1 MKTRLAVAG
10 IASALL
16 HHFALPGPG
25 FPWLGWTALLPL
37 LGALLL
43 WRPEARM
50 AGRWLGWSYAIPF
63 GLLTFRWM
71 TDLSAAA
78 DMTVP
83 WLLWPGVFLWVLYLG
98 LYPWLFVRVLAAALT
113 RFGAPALLLAPPL
126 WAALSWLRGSGIL
139 AFSWVHL
146 SQSQAAPGGYLA
158 PAAWLGGLG
167 LGFLMVLFQV
177 GLLLTLIP
185 RAGRRPGAILLAC
198 TLALLALC
206 ALPGHRE
213 GEGRVTVAAL
223 QGNVSLADKWEPSFR
238 MENLRIY
245 RELGEEAVAAGAELL
260 VWPETAF
267 PVSIFY
273 DRGAE
278 AALRRTAQ
286 ELDVEIITGF
296 QGLGSAAPGG
306 YSYRNACGLISATGA
321 FEGCYS
327 KQRLLPFGERIP
339 LVDFLAPGLDIDL
352 GQSNFTSGPG
362 VRIFE
367 AAGLRCSPFIC
378 YEMGFASD
386 LRRAAGGGAQLLVNI
401 SNDGWFAHPLALNL
415 HAALSPMRAAENGV
429 PVLRCG
435 NNGVTEALDARGRR
449 RGILPTD
456 IRDMLLTEIR
466 PTVRPSFYA
475 RHGGW
480 SAPLLLAVYSVVVS
494 LGLWRRSWAS
504 SVAADSGRDQRLS

>member
-1 MKTRLAVAG
+1 VKARLAAAG

-16 HHFALPGPG
+16 HHFALPGAG
-25 FPWLGWTALLPL
+25 LPWLGWTALLPL
-37 LGALLL
+37 LGALLF
-43 WRPEARM
+43 WRPDPRT

-71 TDLSAAA
+71 TNLSAAA
-78 DMTVP
+78 GMTVP

-98 LYPWLFVRVLAAALT
+98 LYPWLFVRLLAAA
-113 RFGAPALLLAPPL
+113 RGRYGAAALLLAPPL
-126 WAALSWLRGSGIL
+126 WTALSWLRGSGVL

-146 SQSQAAPGGYLA
+146 SQTQAAPGGYLA
-158 PAAWLGGLG
+158 PAAWFGGLG
-167 LGFLMVLFQV
+167 LGFLMVLLQV
-177 GLLLTLIP
+177 GVLLAFLP
-185 RAGRRPGAILLAC
+185 RGPRRLGAITLAG

-213 GEGRVTVAAL
+213 GEERVTVAAL
-223 QGNVSLADKWEPSFR
+223 QGNIALEDKWEPSFR

-245 RELGEEAVAAGAELL
+245 SEMGERAVAAGAELL
-260 VWPETAF
+260 IWPETAF

-278 AALRRTAQ
+278 AALRRTAR
-286 ELDVEIITGF
+286 ELGVDILTGF
-296 QGLGSAAPGG
+296 QGLSAAAPGG
-306 YSYRNACGLISATGA
+306 YSYRNACGLISSNGA
-321 FEGCYS
+321 FEGSYS

-352 GQSNFTSGPG
+352 GQSNFTPGPG

-367 AAGLRCSPFIC
+367 AASLRCAPFIC

-386 LRRAAGGGAQLLVNI
+386 LRRAATDGAQLLVNI
-401 SNDGWFAHPLALNL
+401 SNDGWFAHPLALDL

-435 NNGVTEALDARGRR
+435 NNGVTEIIDARGRR
-449 RGILPTD
+449 QGVLPTD
-456 IRDMLLTEIR
+456 TREMLLGEIR
-466 PTVRPSFYA
+466 PAARPSFYA

-480 SAPLLLAVYSVVVS
+480 SGLLLWTLYSLLVS
-494 LGLWRRSWAS
+494 SGLWRSSWAS
-504 SVAADSGRDQRLS
+504 SAAAATGRDQRLS

>member
-1 MKTRLAVAG
+1 MKARLAAAG

-16 HHFALPGPG
+16 HHFALPGLG
-25 FPWLGWTALLPL
+25 LPWLGWTALLPL
-37 LGALLL
+37 LAALLI
-43 WRPEARM
+43 WRPDART
-50 AGRWLGWSYAIPF
+50 AGRWLGWFYAIPF

-78 DMTVP
+78 DMTLP

-98 LYPWLFVRVLAAALT
+98 LYPWLFVRLLATALG

-126 WAALSWLRGSGIL
+126 WTALSWLRGSGVL

-167 LGFLMVLFQV
+167 LGFLMVLIQV
-177 GLLLTLIP
+177 ALLLTLFA
-185 RAGRRPGAILLAC
+185 AGRRRLGAICTAGTLILL
-198 TLALLALC
+198 LLC

-213 GEGRVTVAAL
+213 GERRVTVAAL
-223 QGNVSLADKWEPSFR
+223 QGNIALEDKWLPSYR

-245 RELGEEAVAAGAELL
+245 RELGESAVAAGAELL
-260 VWPETAF
+260 IWPETAF
-267 PVSIFY
+267 PVSIFF

-278 AALRRTAQ
+278 TALRRTAR
-286 ELDVEIITGF
+286 ELNVDILTGF
-296 QGLGSAAPGG
+296 QGLSAAAPGG
-306 YSYRNACGLISATGA
+306 YGYRNACGLVSATGA

-352 GQSNFTSGPG
+352 GQSNFSSGPG

-367 AAGLRCSPFIC
+367 SATLRCAPFIC

-386 LRRAAGGGAQLLVNI
+386 LRRAAAGGAELLVNI
-401 SNDGWFAHPLALNL
+401 SNDGWFAHPLALDL
-415 HAALSPMRAAENGV
+415 QAALAPMRAAENGV

-435 NNGVTEALDARGRR
+435 NNGVTQILDARGRR
-449 RGILPTD
+449 LGVLPTD
-456 IRDMLLTEIR
+456 TREMLLADIR
-466 PTVRPSFYA
+466 PAVRPSFYA

-480 SAPLLLAVYSVVVS
+480 SGPLLLLCYSLLVAS
-494 LGLWRRSWAS
+494 ALWRSCRAS
-504 SVAADSGRDQRLS
+504 SSGSGARSDQRLS